1 MFTKL
6 QNNPSDSFK
15 ARFVRFYH
23 LVSANTETG
32 LGADYFVGQV
42 DSIQNNLFT
51 QVYLSVILPTSDQLV
66 ANDRRLAVISFA
78 KTLGDSSAFAQRY
91 LKGWRFTCEA
101 MLKMLANAPKVTL
114 GAGDEIV
121 NEADVDDIGFG
132 LGFTALS
139 TCRKQQGRDE
149 FPEIQDLP
157 QWVRQYLT
165 DANQRHSGAIAG
177 YIQERLDEQGKQA
190 LAMYMS

>member
-1 MFTKL
+1 M
-6 QNNPSDSFK
+6 
-15 ARFVRFYH
+15 RFYH
-23 LVSANTETG
+23 LVSARLESG
-32 LGADYFVGQV
+32 LGADYFISQV
-42 DSIQNNLFT
+42 DAVQNNLFT
-51 QVYLSVILPTSDQLV
+51 PIYLNVILPTSDQLV

-121 NEADVDDIGFG
+121 KEADVDDIGFG
-132 LGFTALS
+132 LGFTPLS
-139 TCRKQQGRDE
+139 TCRRPPQGRDE
-149 FPEIQDLP
+149 FPEIQDLS

-165 DANQRHSGAIAG
+165 DANQRHGNAIAG
-177 YIQERLDEQGKQA
+177 YIQERLDDQGKAA
-190 LAMYMS
+190 LAIYMG